1 MALPGAQTDGMTSLR
16 IIFGT
21 FGTFGEVQ
29 PAFAVASALRERGH
43 EIVVLAPAVY
53 EKSARELGFDFA
65 PICSAR
71 WHDAFIGQKLL
82 WHPDFGYP
90 VLARGIAAM
99 IEPMYE
105 AVVAH
110 HLPGRTV
117 LALSWMFLGGRVA
130 RDALQIPTVTL
141 HPYPAI
147 FRAHVEPPVLP
158 PLPLKKNAPRWN
170 AAWFR
175 AVDLLMDQLLA
186 RPVNRLRTRLGL
198 PRVSRLMHAWIHSPD
213 RVIGLFPEWFA
224 PMQRDWPQQTV
235 LTGFPLYDA
244 SRETPLS
251 PALANFLD
259 AGPPPLVFFRG
270 TGIRHAA
277 KFFDAAVEICRT
289 SGRRGVLLSSFAEN
303 FKAALPPSIHTE
315 AYAPFSLLLPR
326 AAAFFHHGGI
336 GSTGQA
342 LAAGTPQVVFPS
354 AFDQADNAVRI
365 ARLGTGVVIEPG
377 KFNARAGIAA
387 LERVLSDDVARACA
401 EVKARFAHAQTPRHA
416 ADWVERAFAERCVA
430 P

>member
-1 MALPGAQTDGMTSLR
+1 MTALR

-53 EKSARELGFDFA
+53 EKSARALGFDFA
-65 PICSAR
+65 PICSAE

-90 VLARGIAAM
+90 VLARGVAEM
-99 IEPMYE
+99 VEPMYE

-110 HLPGRTV
+110 HRPGRTV

-147 FRAHVEPPVLP
+147 LRAHAEPPVLP
-158 PLPLKKNAPRWN
+158 PLPLVKNAPRWN
-170 AAWFR
+170 GAWFR

-186 RPVNRLRTRLGL
+186 RPVNKLRTRLGL
-198 PRVSRLMHAWIHSPD
+198 PRVSRLMHEWIHSPD

-224 PMQRDWPQQTV
+224 PMQHDWPQQTV

-244 SRETPLS
+244 GDESPLS
-251 PALANFLD
+251 PALNDFLEK
-259 AGPPPLVFFRG
+259 GPPPLIFFRG

-277 KFFDAAVEICRT
+277 TFFDAAVEICRT
-289 SGRRGVLLSSFAEN
+289 SGRRGVLLSSFGEN
-303 FKAALPPSIHTE
+303 FKAALPPFIHAE

-342 LAAGTPQVVFPS
+342 LAAGTPQVVIPS
-354 AFDQADNAVRI
+354 AFDQADNAARI
-365 ARLGTGVVIEPG
+365 ARLGAGVVIAPG
-377 KFNARAGIAA
+377 KFNARTGEAA
-387 LERVLSDDVARACA
+387 LERVLGEPFTRACA
-401 EVKARFAHAQTPRHA
+401 EVKARFAHAQTPQHA
-416 ADWVERAFAERCVA
+416 ADWIERAFAAAQDQVRGA
-430 P
+430 AG

>member
-1 MALPGAQTDGMTSLR
+1 MDNKRMTPHR
-16 IIFGT
+16 IIIGT

-53 EKSARELGFDFA
+53 EKSARALGFDFA
-65 PICSAR
+65 PICSAE

-90 VLARGIAAM
+90 LLARGIAEM
-99 IEPMYE
+99 VEPMYE

-110 HLPGRTV
+110 HQPGRTV
-117 LALSWMFLGGRVA
+117 LVLSWMFLGGRVA

-147 FRAHVEPPVLP
+147 FRDRAEPPVIP
-158 PLPLKKNAPRWN
+158 PLPLAKNAPRWN
-170 AAWFR
+170 GAWFR
-175 AVDLLMDQLLA
+175 AVDLMMDHLLA
-186 RPVNRLRTRLGL
+186 RAVNRLRTRLGL
-198 PRVSRLMHAWIHSPD
+198 PRVTRLMHEWIHSPD
-213 RVIGLFPEWFA
+213 CVIGLFPEWFA
-224 PMQRDWPQQTV
+224 PIQRDWPKQTV

-244 SRETPLS
+244 GNETPLS
-251 PALANFLD
+251 PGLVDFLES
-259 AGPPPLVFFRG
+259 GSPPLVFFRG

-277 KFFDAAVEICRT
+277 KFFDAAIEICRT

-303 FKAALPPSIHTE
+303 FKAALPLFIHTE

-354 AFDQADNAVRI
+354 AFDQSDNAARI
-365 ARLGTGVVIEPG
+365 ERLGTGVVIAPR
-377 KFNARAGIAA
+377 KFNARTGAAA
-387 LERVLSDDVARACA
+387 LERVLGDDFARACA
-401 EVKARFAHAQTPRHA
+401 EVKARFAYAQTPRHA
-416 ADWVERAFAERCVA
+416 ADRVERVFAERRA
-430 P
+430 AA